1 MEGLWN
7 AVLTSLSRFDIID
20 AVDIA
25 IITVLIYYL
34 LKLSSK
40 TRAKQVLRGI
50 GFVLITAWLSSLL
63 RLQTVSWLLNYVVNS
78 GVIALVIV
86 FQPELRRALERLG
99 RGRLLDTLTR
109 TYSGSDTEQ
118 EITRALLNLSKQRV
132 GALIAIQR
140 TVALEDILETGTRVD
155 GIVSASLL
163 ETIFK
168 TGTALH
174 DGAAIVHNDTL
185 LAAGCFL
192 PMTQRQDLEQTVGTR
207 HRAAIGLSEVSDA
220 LVFIVSEETGII
232 SAAVEGR
239 FLRNL
244 NGVSIRALMVPAAQ
258 EHETTEK
265 SFFARILNRKR
276 KES

>member
-1 MEGLWN
+1 VEGLWN

-20 AVDIA
+20 AIDIA

-63 RLQTVSWLLNYVVNS
+63 RLQTVSWLLNYVINS

-174 DGAAIVHNDTL
+174 DGAAIIHNDTL

-220 LVFIVSEETGII
+220 IVFIVSEETGII

-265 SFFARILNRKR
+265 SLFARILNRKR